1 MSKGLLKGDLIN
13 NAYSQ
18 LRISGLTVEPGPE
31 ELEIAL
37 ERMEDMAHEW
47 FARNICAGYQ
57 FEDEPHPNT
66 PHNVDRGH
74 RHAFST
80 NLAIRLVPDFN
91 KEAHQVLY
99 AQASSSLS
107 TLSNVSARN
116 LLDQVQYPRRQP
128 IGEAN
133 SLRWSRWLRWY
144 RPAGKAPQTCETVRM
159 QIDEIDDF
167 TESFADY
174 LQTGED
180 VSSYVLE
187 ATDGLSVNAE
197 SLATPIVSYTI
208 QAVGGSDEQSTVD
221 AVQITATTSNGRVE
235 IRTIYFEV
243 ST

>member
-1 MSKGLLKGDLIN
+1 MSKGLLKGDIIN
-13 NAYSQ
+13 DAYSQ
-18 LRISGLTVEPGPE
+18 MRISGLTTNPVPE
-31 ELEIAL
+31 ELETAL
-37 ERMEDMAHEW
+37 SRVENMAHEW

-57 FEDEPHPNT
+57 FEDEPDPNT
-66 PHNVDRGH
+66 PHNVDRAH
-74 RHAFST
+74 WHAFST
-80 NLAIRLVPDFN
+80 NLAIRLIPDFN
-91 KEAHQVLY
+91 KEVHQVLY
-99 AQASSSLS
+99 SQAASSLC

-116 LLDQVQYPRRQP
+116 LMKQVQYPRRQP
-128 IGEAN
+128 IGGAN

-144 RPAGKAPQTCETVRM
+144 RPAAEAPQTCATVKM
-159 QIDEIDDF
+159 QIDEINDF

-187 ATDGLSVNAE
+187 ATDGISVNAE

-208 QAVGGSDEQSTVD
+208 QAVGGGDDIESVD